1 MMSDIKQLKEM
12 NDMRVNIISSLR
24 QQFGERF
31 IGGLADTDFARQH
44 YPDCLTTEKR
54 DRRSFM
60 KLLKN
65 SLIAVVTTGLH
76 NSIGWK
82 LPEYLASAKCIVTE
96 PLQYELPTPLE
107 ENRNYLTFR
116 TPEEC
121 VAACETILDSAQ
133 LAKEMRYNNYNYYIR
148 EVEPSAHMLSC
159 IERAFSTHYG

>member
-1 MMSDIKQLKEM
+1 M
-12 NDMRVNIISSLR
+12 
-24 QQFGERF
+24 
-31 IGGLADTDFARQH
+31 
-44 YPDCLTTEKR
+44 

-65 SLIAVVTTGLH
+65 SLIAVATTGLH

-159 IERAFSTHYG
+159 IERAFSTKYGQDISISMILL